1 MMVDYPLASSENVLN
16 ESVDRYTKETFP
28 SYRFVP
34 GLHPHPINSPDGH
47 SYGEDEEEV
56 SEWNSD
62 NWRLN
67 EDYLYGIDLYN
78 YHFYWE
84 AHEAWEALW
93 LASVRRSS
101 EHMFIQGLIK
111 MGAALLKVRMASYQ
125 IQDLIGA
132 RTLSKSGMDLLSRV
146 GVSKFMGLD
155 IIAYT
160 ESYSDFIKPIF
171 DDEIPTI
178 NESTPRLILDF

>member
-1 MMVDYPLASSENVLN
+1 MVDYPLASSEDALN
-16 ESVDRYTKETFP
+16 QSVNRYSDPKFP
-28 SYRFVP
+28 VYRFVR
-34 GLHPHPINSPDGH
+34 GLHPHPVNSPEGH
-47 SYGEDEEEV
+47 SYGLEDEDVEK
-56 SEWNSD
+56 WNSD
-62 NWRLN
+62 GWKSN

-84 AHEAWEALW
+84 AHEAWEGLW
-93 LASVRRSS
+93 LASVKRSS

-111 MGAALLKVRMASYQ
+111 TGTALLKVRMASLE

-155 IIAYT
+155 IVSYL
-160 ESYSDFIKPIF
+160 ESYSEFINPIF
-171 DDEIPTI
+171 DNKIPDI
-178 NESTPRLILDF
+178 NQKTPRIILDF

>member
-1 MMVDYPLASSENVLN
+1 MVDYPLASSEEVLN
-16 ESVDRYTKETFP
+16 QSVDRYSKPKFP
-28 SYRFVP
+28 VYRFVP
-34 GLHPHPINSPDGH
+34 GLHPHPVNSPEGH
-47 SYGEDEEEV
+47 SYGLEDEDVEK
-56 SEWNSD
+56 WNSD
-62 NWRLN
+62 DWKYN

-84 AHEAWEALW
+84 AHEAWEGLW
-93 LASVRRSS
+93 LAATRRSS

-111 MGAALLKVRMASYQ
+111 TGAALLKVRMASFE

-155 IIAYT
+155 IVSYL
-160 ESYSDFIKPIF
+160 ESYSEFINPIF
-171 DDEIPTI
+171 GNKIPDI
-178 NESTPRLILDF
+178 NQKTPRIILDF